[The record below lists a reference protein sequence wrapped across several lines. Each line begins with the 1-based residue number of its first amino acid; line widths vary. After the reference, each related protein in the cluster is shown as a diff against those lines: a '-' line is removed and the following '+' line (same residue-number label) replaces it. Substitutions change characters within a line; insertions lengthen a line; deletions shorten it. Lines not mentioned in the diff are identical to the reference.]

1 MTFERYLRLFSILL
15 ILTGFSAILIT
26 QTYLIPVTIGIGI
39 TLLYAAAGER
49 LTTWLPVP
57 RTIWNVTALLL
68 LAYFVYDSFFGSF
81 DLVGNAV
88 TFVVYLQAVRLLSPK
103 TDRDWIQIYGLSF
116 LHLLASTV
124 VASDVSFALPFLLYI
139 VIAAWVLV
147 LFNLKLVQ
155 QEAARPAVRSVLLL
169 NLFRSRDVITSR
181 FLATTSLLS
190 VALIVITMV
199 IFFTFPRLSMGRF
212 LQRVTRTQAIAG
224 FSDHVELGT
233 IGSIKTNNAIALRV
247 EIPETAGLDIEHLY
261 WRGTAADSFDG
272 RTWRQSMAER
282 RRARIDF
289 DRPVLRFPQVPYP
302 GGRSFTYTIFSEA
315 LSTPLLFGAD
325 RMTEVAWDKNII
337 ERIFRGSFLIE
348 ENAPYQSW
356 HFQNA
361 QGGYAADLTY
371 RVTSTIGEPNEEMLR
386 GDEGAIPEE
395 IRESY
400 LQLPELDPEV
410 RKLLTG
416 IPTPGVS
423 TYDRAIAIERYLE
436 KNYAYTLD
444 VQDNGTTDPLRFF
457 LIESKKGHCEYF
469 STALAIAFRLHGIP
483 AREVM
488 GFRGGE
494 LNPYGRYIA
503 VRQRDAHSWVEVFFP
518 TYGWI
523 RFDPSPLDRSFRIAG
538 TMFEPLAQM
547 VDYLGL
553 RWNKYIIEYDLRAQT
568 SFFEKIGRRIARIG
582 LPESDKP
589 QSTMEAFRDFK
600 RVGKIAT
607 RRVFFTIVGLIV
619 LTALIRALLR
629 FRPRKRSPATRF
641 TPVLRLLKSKG
652 HEKKASQTV
661 KEFTLAVEK
670 KAGPLPPLRDLTEM
684 YYDERF
690 GGRDLDRSRWD
701 RKFVE
706 LKSAGSSPRA

>member
-26 QTYLIPVTIGIGI
+26 QTYLVPVTIGIGI
-39 TLLYAAAGER
+39 TLLYAFTGER

-68 LAYFVYDSFFGSF
+68 LAYFLYDSFFGSF

-88 TFVVYLQAVRLLSPK
+88 TFVVYLQTVRLLSPK
-103 TDRDWIQIYGLSF
+103 TDRDWIQIYALSF

-124 VASDVSFALPFLLYI
+124 VSSDVSFALPFLLYI

-155 QEAARPAVRSVLLL
+155 QEAARPAVRSVLLT

-190 VALIVITMV
+190 VALILITMV

-212 LQRVTRTQAIAG
+212 LQRITRTQAIAG
-224 FSDHVELGT
+224 FTDHVELGT
-233 IGSIKTNNAIALRV
+233 IGSIKTNNTVALRV

-261 WRGTAADSFDG
+261 WRGTAADAFDG
-272 RTWRQSMAER
+272 RTWSQSMAER
-282 RRARIDF
+282 HRARIDF
-289 DRPVLRFPQVPYP
+289 DRPVLRFPQAPYP
-302 GGRSFTYTIFSEA
+302 GGKPFTYTVFSEA

-337 ERIFRGSFLIE
+337 ERIFRGSFLIDQ
-348 ENAPYQSW
+348 NDPYQSW

-371 RVTSTIGEPNEEMLR
+371 RVTSMVGEPDEAMLR
-386 GDEGAIPEE
+386 EDGGPLPYS
-395 IRESY
+395 IRDLY
-400 LQLPELDPEV
+400 LKLPRLDPEV
-410 RKLLTG
+410 RKLLTE
-416 IPTPGVS
+416 IPTPGRS
-423 TYDRAIAIERYLE
+423 TYDQATAIERYLE
-436 KNYAYTLD
+436 KNYGYTLD
-444 VQDNGTTDPLRFF
+444 VQDIGTTDPLRFF

-469 STALAIAFRLHGIP
+469 STALAIALRVHGIP

-494 LNPYGRYIA
+494 LNPYGRYLA
-503 VRQRDAHSWVEVFFP
+503 VRQRDAHTWVEVYFP

-523 RFDPSPLDRSFRIAG
+523 RFDPSPLDRSVRIAG
-538 TMFEPLAQM
+538 TMFQPLAQM
-547 VDYLGL
+547 VDYLRL

-582 LPESDKP
+582 LPENDKP

-600 RVGKIAT
+600 RIGKIAT
-607 RRVFFTIVGLIV
+607 RRVFFAFVGLI
-619 LTALIRALLR
+619 LLASLIRSLLR
-629 FRPRKRSPATRF
+629 IRLPKRSKANRF

-652 HEKKASQTV
+652 HERKSSQTV
-661 KEFTLAVEK
+661 KEFTAAVEK
-670 KAGPLPPLRDLTEM
+670 KTGPIPSLRDLAEM

-690 GGRDLDRSRWD
+690 GGRDLDESRWD
-701 RKFVE
+701 RKLAE
-706 LKSAGSSPRA
+706 LRRVA